1 MKTNNDIDIKKI
13 ACNDELL
20 EKSFLSAISQKPEKH
35 HLDDGK
41 YIIRGMS
48 KIGG

>member
-1 MKTNNDIDIKKI
+1 M
-13 ACNDELL
+13 
-20 EKSFLSAISQKPEKH
+20 SQKPEKH

-48 KIGG
+48 KIGGQLKSRRKLYGKSNSS